1 MVKHIK
7 QWNRWRKEYKT
18 NLWHSLLVLIG
29 IRHDITVDI
38 VLTDEEKMT
47 LSKSLTED

>member
-7 QWNRWRKEYKT
+7 QWNRWRKVYKS

-29 IRHDITVDI
+29 FRRDLTVDM
-38 VLTDEEKMT
+38 VLTAEEKSSISNM
-47 LSKSLTED
+47 LKED